1 MVISEIVGKPKK
13 SQNSNEVKNGSTN
26 SRVRIANRS
35 PPTMYFQKMS
45 FLGVFRPFLQRS
57 LLRPGR
63 KPIIFVANRYIIL
76 LSN

>member
-1 MVISEIVGKPKK
+1 MVISEIVGLKK
-13 SQNSNEVKNGSTN
+13 IEMFFEMGLV
-26 SRVRIANRS
+26 
-35 PPTMYFQKMS
+35 P
-45 FLGVFRPFLQRS
+45 FRPSSIEYYYDYSFSMNKRLENW